1 MPNVTGMAFTDIGSV
16 VSVAHCP
23 AFGVNVYDPDDW
35 LLTGPFHVPVIGG
48 TLFETVGNTGT
59 DPPEQIGELGV
70 NNGTTEGE
78 TVAQD
83 CSKQS

>member
-35 LLTGPFHVPVIGG
+35 LLTGPFHVPVTGG
-48 TLFETVGNTGT
+48 TSVDAVGNVGAVS
-59 DPPEQIGELGV
+59 P
-70 NNGTTEGE
+70 
-78 TVAQD
+78 
-83 CSKQS
+83 